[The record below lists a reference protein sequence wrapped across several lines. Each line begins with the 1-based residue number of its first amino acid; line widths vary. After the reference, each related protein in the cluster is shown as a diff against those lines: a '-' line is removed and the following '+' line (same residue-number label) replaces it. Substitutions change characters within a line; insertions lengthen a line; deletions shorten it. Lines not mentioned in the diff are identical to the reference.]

1 MKGSRV
7 AIRYAKA
14 LLATAQE
21 QQAVDQVADDM
32 ESVYTTLENSQEL
45 KAVLT
50 SPVISAELKGDTLKA
65 IFGKV
70 SPVVKTFLELVAE
83 NNRASHLDGVAL
95 KYKQLYQELQ
105 GKQEAEVTTAVPLTP
120 ALEKVVMEKIKT
132 LTDKKVELVS
142 KVDQDIIGGFILR
155 LGDQQFDASVAN
167 QLQSLEHKL
176 SNRKAL
182 A

>member
-7 AIRYAKA
+7 ATRYAKA

-45 KAVLT
+45 KAVLA

-70 SPVVKTFLELVAE
+70 SPVVKTFLALVAE
-83 NNRASHLDGVAL
+83 NNRANYLDGVAL
-95 KYKQLYQELQ
+95 TYKQLYQELQ

-142 KVDQDIIGGFILR
+142 TVDQDIIGGFILR
-155 LGDQQFDASVAN
+155 MGDQQFDASVAN

>member
-45 KAVLT
+45 KAVLA

-70 SPVVKTFLELVAE
+70 SPVAKTFLALVAE
-83 NNRASHLDGVAL
+83 NNRANHLDGVAL

-120 ALEKVVMEKIKT
+120 ALEKVVMDKIKT

-142 KVDQDIIGGFILR
+142 TVDKDIIGGFILR

>member
-1 MKGSRV
+1 MKGATV

-21 QQAVDQVADDM
+21 QKGVDQVAQDM
-32 ESVYTTLENSQEL
+32 EAIFTTVENSHEL
-45 KAVLT
+45 NAVLS
-50 SPVISAELKGDTLKA
+50 SPVISAERKGKTLQSV
-65 IFGKV
+65 FGKV
-70 SPVVKTFLELVAE
+70 SPVVKTFLALVAE
-83 NNRASHLDGVAL
+83 NNRANHLDGIAL
-95 KYKQLYQELQ
+95 KYKQLYQDLL
-105 GKQEAEVTTAVPLTP
+105 GKQEANVTTATPLTP
-120 ALEKVVMEKIKT
+120 ELEKAVMEKIKT

-142 KVDQDIIGGFILR
+142 TVDKDIIGGFILR
-155 LGDQQFDASVAN
+155 LGDQQFDASVVN

>member
-21 QQAVDQVADDM
+21 QQVVDQVADDM

-45 KAVLT
+45 KAVLA
-50 SPVISAELKGDTLKA
+50 SPVISAELKGNTLKA

-70 SPVVKTFLELVAE
+70 SPVVKTFLALIAE
-83 NNRASHLDGVAL
+83 NNRANHLDGVAL

-120 ALEKVVMEKIKT
+120 ALEIVVMDKIKT

-142 KVDQDIIGGFILR
+142 TVDQDIIGGFILR

>member
-1 MKGSRV
+1 M
-7 AIRYAKA
+7 
-14 LLATAQE
+14 
-21 QQAVDQVADDM
+21 
-32 ESVYTTLENSQEL
+32 
-45 KAVLT
+45 
-50 SPVISAELKGDTLKA
+50 
-65 IFGKV
+65 
-70 SPVVKTFLELVAE
+70 
-83 NNRASHLDGVAL
+83 AL
-95 KYKQLYQELQ
+95 KYKQLYQHLQ
-105 GKQEAEVTTAVPLTP
+105 GKQEAEVTTAVPLTL
-120 ALEKVVMEKIKT
+120 ALKKVVMEKIKT

>member
-21 QQAVDQVADDM
+21 QQAADQVADDM
-32 ESVYTTLENSQEL
+32 ESVHMTLENSQEL
-45 KAVLT
+45 KAALA

-70 SPVVKTFLELVAE
+70 SPVVKTFLALVAE
-83 NNRASHLDGVAL
+83 NNRANHLDGVAL

-120 ALEKVVMEKIKT
+120 ALEKVVMDKIKT

-142 KVDQDIIGGFILR
+142 TVDQDIIGGFILR

-167 QLQSLEHKL
+167 QLQSSEHKL

>member
-21 QQAVDQVADDM
+21 QQVVDQVADDM

-45 KAVLT
+45 KAVLA
-50 SPVISAELKGDTLKA
+50 SPVISADLKGDTLKA

-83 NNRASHLDGVAL
+83 NNRANHLDGVAL
-95 KYKQLYQELQ
+95 KYKQLYQEIQ

-120 ALEKVVMEKIKT
+120 ALEKVVMDKIKT

-142 KVDQDIIGGFILR
+142 TVDKDIIGVFILR

>member
-21 QQAVDQVADDM
+21 HQAVDQVADDM

-45 KAVLT
+45 KAVLA
-50 SPVISAELKGDTLKA
+50 SPVISADLKGDTLKA

-70 SPVVKTFLELVAE
+70 SPVVKTFLALVAE
-83 NNRASHLDGVAL
+83 NNRANHLDGVTL

-142 KVDQDIIGGFILR
+142 TVDQDIIGGFILR

>member
-7 AIRYAKA
+7 SIRYAKA

-21 QQAVDQVADDM
+21 QQAVDQVAGDM
-32 ESVYTTLENSQEL
+32 EAIYTTLENSQEL
-45 KAVLT
+45 KSVLD
-50 SPVISAELKGDTLKA
+50 SPVISTELKGNTLKS
-65 IFGKV
+65 IFDKV
-70 SPVVKTFLELVAE
+70 SPVVKTFLALVAE
-83 NNRASHLDGVAL
+83 NNRANHLDGVAL
-95 KYKQLYQELQ
+95 KYKQLCQELQ
-105 GKQEAEVTTAVPLTP
+105 GKQEAEVTTAVPLSP

-142 KVDQDIIGGFILR
+142 TVDQDIIGGFILR

>member
-32 ESVYTTLENSQEL
+32 ESVYMTLENSQEL
-45 KAVLT
+45 KAVLA

-70 SPVVKTFLELVAE
+70 SPVVKTFLALVAE
-83 NNRASHLDGVAL
+83 NNRANHLDGVAL
-95 KYKQLYQELQ
+95 KYKQLYQDLQ

-120 ALEKVVMEKIKT
+120 ALEKAVMDKIKT
-132 LTDKKVELVS
+132 LTDKKVELVRT
-142 KVDQDIIGGFILR
+142 VDQDIIGGFILR
-155 LGDQQFDASVAN
+155 LGDQRFDASIAN
-167 QLQSLEHKL
+167 QLKSLKHNL

>member
-14 LLATAQE
+14 LLATAQD

-45 KAVLT
+45 KAVLA

-83 NNRASHLDGVAL
+83 NNRASHLDGMAL

-142 KVDQDIIGGFILR
+142 TVDQDIIGGFILR

>member
-45 KAVLT
+45 KAVLA
-50 SPVISAELKGDTLKA
+50 SPVISAELKGDTLKS

-70 SPVVKTFLELVAE
+70 SPVVKTFLALVAE
-83 NNRASHLDGVAL
+83 NNRANPAT
-95 KYKQLYQELQ
+95 QAPLQ
-105 GKQEAEVTTAVPLTP
+105 AK
-120 ALEKVVMEKIKT
+120 
-132 LTDKKVELVS
+132 
-142 KVDQDIIGGFILR
+142 
-155 LGDQQFDASVAN
+155 
-167 QLQSLEHKL
+167 
-176 SNRKAL
+176 
-182 A
+182 